1 MDDNVIDLANDLM
14 VAMLDSPLVGDSIRA
29 ASAEERS
36 LFQDWLEEAIEEH
49 LGQTGR
55 ALA

>member
-55 ALA
+55 TLA